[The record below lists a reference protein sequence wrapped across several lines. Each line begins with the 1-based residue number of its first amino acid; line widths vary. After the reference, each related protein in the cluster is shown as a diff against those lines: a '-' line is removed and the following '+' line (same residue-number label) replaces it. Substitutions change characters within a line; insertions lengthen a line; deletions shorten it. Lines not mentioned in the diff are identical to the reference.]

1 MNLPELGAFLR
12 TRRDRIRPAEVG
24 LPQGPRR
31 RVPGLRRE
39 EVAQLAGLSADYYT
53 ELERGSAKNGVQPSA
68 QTLAALARALRLNG
82 DERDH
87 LFHLAERPVPPSVH
101 GPSAHVQPALLGLL
115 DRLSNTPARVITDLH
130 ETLVEND
137 LALALFGNSPAH
149 GGPSA
154 SFVYRWFTDPRARE
168 IYPPEDH
175 PHHSRVFVA
184 DLQAAAARR
193 GRDAQ
198 ATKMVAAPPQ
208 PGVRGP
214 LGHPRR
220 RGAPHGPQED
230 RPPSA
235 RRHRTRLLQPPQ
247 RGRTATPAVVH
258 RPALKSGSRAAGTAL
273 CRGDPGAERPGG
285 HGTGEVVCG
294 GIRIAALTRA
304 AGGERPGGRSRTH
317 RPGSR
322 RWRVRPARLR
332 PARRQRAEER
342 VRSLI
347 RRLHDAPPDRSGSLG
362 KATFRLSGTHRGPL
376 RPLAGS

>member
-87 LFHLAERPVPPSVH
+87 LFHLAERPIPPSAH

-137 LALALFGNSPAH
+137 LARNLLGRSPAH
-149 GGPSA
+149 RGPTA
-154 SFVYRWFTDPRARE
+154 SFVYRWFSDPQARE
-168 IYPPEDH
+168 RYPTEDH

-193 GRDAQ
+193 GRDAEV
-198 ATKMVAAPPQ
+198 TKLVA
-208 PGVRGP
+208 V
-214 LGHPRR
+214 LRR
-220 RGAPHGPQED
+220 RSQEFAALWD
-230 RPPSA
+230 THDVA
-235 RRHRTRLLQPPQ
+235 VRRKDHKKIVHPALGIIELDCYNLLSEDGRQRLLWF
-247 RGRTATPAVVH
+247 TAP
-258 RPALKSGSRAAGTAL
+258 
-273 CRGDPGAERPGG
+273 
-285 HGTGEVVCG
+285 
-294 GIRIAALTRA
+294 
-304 AGGERPGGRSRTH
+304 
-317 RPGSR
+317 PGSR
-322 RWRVRPARLR
+322 GAEQLELLSVIGTQDLSVTEGTAPGGLSA
-332 PARRQRAEER
+332 AESGRQR
-342 VRSLI
+342 
-347 RRLHDAPPDRSGSLG
+347 
-362 KATFRLSGTHRGPL
+362 
-376 RPLAGS
+376 

>member
-87 LFHLAERPVPPSVH
+87 LFHLAERPVPPSAH

-137 LALALFGNSPAH
+137 LALTLLGKSPAH
-149 GGPSA
+149 RGAAA
-154 SFVYRWFTDPRARE
+154 SFVYRWFTDPQARE

-193 GRDAQ
+193 GRDAEV
-198 ATKMVAAPPQ
+198 TKMVAVLRRRSQEFAALWDTHDVAVRRMDHKRIVHPMLGVIELDCYNLLSEDGRQRLLWFTAPP
-208 PGVRGP
+208 
-214 LGHPRR
+214 
-220 RGAPHGPQED
+220 
-230 RPPSA
+230 
-235 RRHRTRLLQPPQ
+235 
-247 RGRTATPAVVH
+247 
-258 RPALKSGSRAAGTAL
+258 GS
-273 CRGDPGAERPGG
+273 PGAEQLELLSVV
-285 HGTGEVVCG
+285 GTQELSVTEGT
-294 GIRIAALTRA
+294 AP
-304 AGGERPGGRSRTH
+304 ERLSA
-317 RPGSR
+317 S
-322 RWRVRPARLR
+322 
-332 PARRQRAEER
+332 E
-342 VRSLI
+342 
-347 RRLHDAPPDRSGSLG
+347 SGSQ
-362 KATFRLSGTHRGPL
+362 R
-376 RPLAGS
+376 

>member
-24 LPQGPRR
+24 LPTGTRR

-87 LFHLAERPVPPSVH
+87 LFHLAERPVPPSAH

-137 LALALFGNSPAH
+137 LARTLLGGSPM
-149 GGPSA
+149 GRGPAA
-154 SFVYRWFTDPRARE
+154 SFVHRWFTDPRARE

-175 PHHSRVFVA
+175 TYHSRVFVA

-193 GRDAQ
+193 GRDAEV
-198 ATKMVAAPPQ
+198 AKMIA
-208 PGVRGP
+208 G
-214 LGHPRR
+214 LRR
-220 RGAPHGPQED
+220 RSEEFAALWDTHDVAVRRVDHKRIVHPLLGVIELDCYNLLSED
-230 RPPSA
+230 GRQ
-235 RRHRTRLLQPPQ
+235 RLLWF
-247 RGRTATPAVVH
+247 TAP
-258 RPALKSGSRAAGTAL
+258 
-273 CRGDPGAERPGG
+273 
-285 HGTGEVVCG
+285 
-294 GIRIAALTRA
+294 
-304 AGGERPGGRSRTH
+304 
-317 RPGSR
+317 PGSR
-322 RWRVRPARLR
+322 GAEQLELLSVVGTQELGVTEGQPA
-332 PARRQRAEER
+332 E
-342 VRSLI
+342 
-347 RRLHDAPPDRSGSLG
+347 
-362 KATFRLSGTHRGPL
+362 GP
-376 RPLAGS
+376 